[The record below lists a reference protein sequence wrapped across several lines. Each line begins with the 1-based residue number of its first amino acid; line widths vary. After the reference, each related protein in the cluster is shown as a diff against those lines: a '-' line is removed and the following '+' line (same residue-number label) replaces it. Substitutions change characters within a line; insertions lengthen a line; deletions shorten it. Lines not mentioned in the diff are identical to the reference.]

1 MTPSQRETRQHRGR
15 DENLHWLEL
24 DIGQA
29 ETDGHTLDYG
39 TFPAL
44 ALSQQENLDHW
55 VVLQTFPL

>member
-15 DENLHWLEL
+15 DENLDWLEL

-29 ETDGHTLDYG
+29 ETNGRTLDYG
-39 TFPAL
+39 TFTAL

-55 VVLQTFPL
+55 VLLQTFPL